1 VRTGPI
7 DRLRASE
14 QSLDFALETSP
25 FYFGYEGVTVRL
37 MSSTR
42 GISSLLLLLLL
53 PFTVR
58 AAIDAAPV
66 VTLVEGKTTLASG
79 LHGYIPIPGV
89 QLRQCDIIQTGP
101 ESLVQVEFP
110 DGSRIELGPDSRFL
124 SDVPT
129 PAGSARAVGP
139 YFLHSGWLKLT
150 VTKRDNAPP
159 YRINTPY
166 FDLVMNSGVAVLNV
180 ADGGQFFIEQGSAL
194 ALDPSGIGGRG
205 PGVSVAANQTF
216 SRKSAE
222 LRPAVVSRA
231 DPAFVK
237 SMPPTFRDTLPAMY
251 AKVKGRDVQPKPAP
265 DYNYAAVSA
274 WLHTR
279 PELKS
284 CIAGDLVR
292 SVQEMLMH
300 AGHDVG
306 PIDGILGPRTAAA
319 LRDFQQQHGLARSG
333 EPDEATLQ
341 ELNKR

>member
-1 VRTGPI
+1 MH
-7 DRLRASE
+7 L
-14 QSLDFALETSP
+14 TSW
-25 FYFGYEGVTVRL
+25 
-37 MSSTR
+37 TR
-42 GISSLLLLLLL
+42 GISSHLLLLLLS
-53 PFTVR
+53 FTVQ
-58 AAIDAAPV
+58 AAEIDAAPV
-66 VTLVEGKTTLASG
+66 MTLVEGKNTLASG
-79 LHGYIPIPGV
+79 LHGYIPVPGV
-89 QLRQCDIIQTGP
+89 QLRQCDIVQTGP
-101 ESLVQVEFP
+101 ESLVQLEFP

-139 YFLHSGWLKLT
+139 YFLRSGWLKLT

-180 ADGGQFFIEQGSAL
+180 ADGGQFFVEQGSAL
-194 ALDPSGIGGRG
+194 ALDPSGTAGRG
-205 PGVSVAANQTF
+205 PGVNVAANQTF
-216 SRKSAE
+216 SRKSTE
-222 LRPAVVSRA
+222 LRPVVVSRA

-237 SMPPTFRDTLPAMY
+237 SMPPSFRDTLPAMY

-274 WLHTR
+274 WLNTR
-279 PELKS
+279 PELQP

-292 SVQEMLMH
+292 SVQEMLVR

-306 PIDGILGPRTAAA
+306 PLDGILGPRTAAA

-333 EPDEATLQ
+333 EPDEATLR
-341 ELNKR
+341 ELSKR

>member
-1 VRTGPI
+1 VH
-7 DRLRASE
+7 L
-14 QSLDFALETSP
+14 TSW
-25 FYFGYEGVTVRL
+25 
-37 MSSTR
+37 TR
-42 GISSLLLLLLL
+42 GISGHLLLLLLS
-53 PFTVR
+53 FTVQ
-58 AAIDAAPV
+58 AAEIDAAPV
-66 VTLVEGKTTLASG
+66 VTLAEGKNTLASG
-79 LHGYIPIPGV
+79 LHGYIPVPGV
-89 QLRQCDIIQTGP
+89 QLRQCDIVQTGP
-101 ESLVQVEFP
+101 DSLVQVEFP

-139 YFLHSGWLKLT
+139 YFLRSGWLKLT
-150 VTKRDNAPP
+150 VAKRDNAPP

-180 ADGGQFFIEQGSAL
+180 ADGGQFFVEQGSAL
-194 ALDPSGIGGRG
+194 ALDPSGTGGRG
-205 PGVSVAANQTF
+205 PGVNVAANQTF

-237 SMPPTFRDTLPAMY
+237 SMPPSFRDTLPAMY

-274 WLHTR
+274 WLNTR
-279 PELKS
+279 PELQP

-292 SVQEMLMH
+292 SVQEMLMRS
-300 AGHDVG
+300 GHDVG